1 MRPRKVLLILRAGT
15 QHRAFLSISNP
26 DPLRRPALSIAL
38 DWTPNTNH
46 TGFFV
51 AQELGYYA
59 ASGIELRIL
68 SPATDQYA
76 TTPAKKL
83 ALGEVDF
90 AVAPFESVI
99 SLNTKPV
106 PVPTVAVAALLQRD
120 ISSIATLAT
129 SNIARPRDLD
139 GRTYASYRARY
150 EDAIVRQLVIND
162 GGTGN
167 FPVTYPD
174 KLGIWNTLLTGTADA
189 TWIFDNWEG
198 VEAETQGVALRT
210 FALADYG
217 IPYGYSPVVMA
228 TAAGLAARRADYA
241 AFVQATKK
249 GFQFA
254 ITNPHEATDIL
265 RQHVPERDVR
275 LIDLEKSQAAAAAF
289 YGDAR
294 TWGTMEKGRVDAFLD
309 WLIAHE
315 LETGAVKTLPLFT
328 NSLLD

>member
-1 MRPRKVLLILRAGT
+1 M
-15 QHRAFLSISNP
+15 S
-26 DPLRRPALSIAL
+26 ALAIAL

-59 ASGIELRIL
+59 ASGIELHIL
-68 SPATDQYA
+68 NPATDQYA

-83 ALGEVDF
+83 ELGEVDF

-99 SLNTKPV
+99 SLNTKPARV
-106 PVPTVAVAALLQRD
+106 QAVAIAALLQQD

-139 GRTYASYRARY
+139 GRIYASYRARY

-162 GGTGN
+162 GGTGD
-167 FPVTYPD
+167 FTVTYPD
-174 KLGIWNTLLTGTADA
+174 KLGIWNTLLTGAADA

-228 TAAGLAARRADYA
+228 TAAGIATRRAEYA

-254 ITNPHEATDIL
+254 ISNPREATDIL

-289 YGDAR
+289 YGDASA
-294 TWGTMEKGRVDAFLD
+294 WGTLETSRVEAFLD
-309 WLIAHE
+309 WLIAHG
-315 LETGAVKTLPLFT
+315 LETEAVRSMPLFT
-328 NSLLD
+328 NSLLQ

>member
-1 MRPRKVLLILRAGT
+1 MPTLR
-15 QHRAFLSISNP
+15 
-26 DPLRRPALSIAL
+26 IAL

-59 ASGIELRIL
+59 ASGIELHIL
-68 SPATDQYA
+68 SPAADQYA

-83 ALGEVDF
+83 ELGEVDF

-99 SLNTKPV
+99 SLNTKPARV
-106 PVPTVAVAALLQRD
+106 QAVAIAALLQQD

-129 SNIARPRDLD
+129 STIIRPRDLD

-150 EDAIVRQLVIND
+150 EDTIVRQLVIND
-162 GGTGN
+162 GGTGD
-167 FPVTYPD
+167 FTVTYPD
-174 KLGIWNTLLTGTADA
+174 KLGIWNTLLTGAADA

-198 VEAETQGVALRT
+198 IEAETQNVALRT

-228 TAAGLAARRADYA
+228 TAAGIATRRAEYA

-254 ITNPHEATDIL
+254 LNSPREATDIL
-265 RQHVPERDVR
+265 RQHVPERDAR
-275 LIDLEKSQAAAAAF
+275 LIDLEKSQAAAAAV
-289 YGDAR
+289 YGDAT
-294 TWGTMEKGRVDAFLD
+294 TWGSMTASRVAAFLD
-309 WLIAHE
+309 WLIAHG
-315 LETGAVKTLPLFT
+315 LETEAVRSMPLFT
-328 NSLLD
+328 NSLLG

>member
-1 MRPRKVLLILRAGT
+1 MTALR
-15 QHRAFLSISNP
+15 
-26 DPLRRPALSIAL
+26 IAL

-59 ASGIELRIL
+59 ASGLELHII
-68 SPATDQYA
+68 SPAADQYA

-83 ALGEVDF
+83 ALGETDF
-90 AVAPFESVI
+90 AIAPFESVI

-106 PVPTVAVAALLQRD
+106 PVPALAIAALLQQD

-189 TWIFDNWEG
+189 TWVFDNWEG
-198 VEAETQGVALRT
+198 VEATTQGVPLRT

-228 TAAGLAARRADYA
+228 TAAGIAERRAEYT

-254 ITNPHEATDIL
+254 LNNSSEATEIL
-265 RQHVPERDVR
+265 RKHVPERDAR
-275 LIDLEKSQAAAAAF
+275 LIDLAKSQAAAAVY
-289 YGDAR
+289 YGNAS
-294 TWGTMEKGRVDAFLD
+294 TWGTMETSRVEAFLD
-309 WLIAHE
+309 WLIAHG
-315 LETGAVKTLPLFT
+315 LETAAVKDLPLFT
-328 NSLLD
+328 NALLA

>member
-1 MRPRKVLLILRAGT
+1 MPSLR
-15 QHRAFLSISNP
+15 
-26 DPLRRPALSIAL
+26 IAL

-59 ASGIELRIL
+59 ASGIELHIL
-68 SPATDQYA
+68 SPAADQYA

-83 ALGEVDF
+83 ELGEVDF

-99 SLNTKPV
+99 SLNTKPARV
-106 PVPTVAVAALLQRD
+106 QAVAIAALLQQD

-129 SNIARPRDLD
+129 SSIARPRDLD

-162 GGTGN
+162 GGTGD
-167 FPVTYPD
+167 FTVTYPD
-174 KLGIWNTLLTGTADA
+174 KLGIWNTLLTGAADA

-228 TAAGLAARRADYA
+228 TAAGIAARRAEYT
-241 AFVQATKK
+241 AFLQATKK

-254 ITNPHEATDIL
+254 ITNQREATDIL
-265 RQHVPERDVR
+265 RKHVPERDAR
-275 LIDLEKSQAAAAAF
+275 LIDLEESQAAAAAV
-289 YGDAR
+289 YGEASG
-294 TWGTMEKGRVDAFLD
+294 WGIMAASRVEAFLD
-309 WLIAHE
+309 WLIAHG
-315 LETGAVKTLPLFT
+315 LETEAVKNVTLFT
-328 NSLLD
+328 NSLLQ

>member
-1 MRPRKVLLILRAGT
+1 M
-15 QHRAFLSISNP
+15 
-26 DPLRRPALSIAL
+26 PALAIAL

-68 SPATDQYA
+68 SPAADQYA

-83 ALGEVDF
+83 ELGEVDF

-99 SLNTKPV
+99 SLNTKPARV
-106 PVPTVAVAALLQRD
+106 QAVAIAALLQQD
-120 ISSIATLAT
+120 ISSIATLAA
-129 SNIARPRDLD
+129 SNIARPKDLD

-162 GGTGN
+162 GGTGD
-167 FPVTYPD
+167 FTVIYPD
-174 KLGIWNTLLTGTADA
+174 KLGIWNTLLTGAADA

-228 TAAGLAARRADYA
+228 MAAGIAARRAEYT

-254 ITNPHEATDIL
+254 LNNQREATTIL
-265 RQHVPERDVR
+265 RKHIPERDAR

-289 YGDAR
+289 YGDANG
-294 TWGTMEKGRVDAFLD
+294 WGTMAASRVEAFLD
-309 WLIAHE
+309 WLIAHG
-315 LETGAVKTLPLFT
+315 LETEAVKNVPLFT
-328 NSLLD
+328 NSLLQ

>member
-1 MRPRKVLLILRAGT
+1 MPILR
-15 QHRAFLSISNP
+15 
-26 DPLRRPALSIAL
+26 IAL

-59 ASGIELRIL
+59 ASGIELHIL
-68 SPATDQYA
+68 SPATDDYA

-83 ALGEVDF
+83 ELGEVDF

-99 SLNTKPV
+99 SLNTKPTRV
-106 PVPTVAVAALLQRD
+106 QAVAIAALLQQD

-129 SNIARPRDLD
+129 SNIARPKDLD

-162 GGTGN
+162 GGTGD
-167 FPVTYPD
+167 FTVTYPD
-174 KLGIWNTLLTGTADA
+174 KLGIWNTLMTGAADA

-228 TAAGLAARRADYA
+228 TAAGIAARRAEYT
-241 AFVQATKK
+241 AFMQATKK

-254 ITNPHEATDIL
+254 ITNQREATDIL
-265 RQHVPERDVR
+265 RQHVPERDAR

-289 YGDAR
+289 YGNADG
-294 TWGTMEKGRVDAFLD
+294 WGTMEESRVVAFLD
-309 WLIAHE
+309 WLIAHG
-315 LETGAVKTLPLFT
+315 LETETVKNMPLFT
-328 NSLLD
+328 NSLLQ

>member
-1 MRPRKVLLILRAGT
+1 MPT
-15 QHRAFLSISNP
+15 
-26 DPLRRPALSIAL
+26 LSIAL

-59 ASGIELRIL
+59 ASGVELHII
-68 SPATDQYA
+68 SPATDEYA

-83 ALGEVDF
+83 ELSEVDF

-99 SLNTKPV
+99 SLNTKPARV
-106 PVPTVAVAALLQRD
+106 PAVAIAALLQQD
-120 ISSIATLAT
+120 ISSIATLAA

-150 EDAIVRQLVIND
+150 EDAIVRQLIVND
-162 GGTGN
+162 GGTGD
-167 FPVTYPD
+167 FTVTYPD
-174 KLGIWNTLLTGTADA
+174 KLGIWNTLLTGAADA

-228 TAAGLAARRADYA
+228 TAEGIATRRAEYT
-241 AFVQATKK
+241 AFLQATKK

-254 ITNPHEATDIL
+254 IQNQREATDIL
-265 RQHVPERDVR
+265 RRHVPERDAR

-289 YGDAR
+289 YGNASE
-294 TWGTMEKGRVDAFLD
+294 WGTMAASRVEAFLD
-309 WLIAHE
+309 WLIAHG
-315 LETGAVKTLPLFT
+315 LETEAVKNVPLFT
-328 NSLLD
+328 NSLL

>member
-1 MRPRKVLLILRAGT
+1 MPT
-15 QHRAFLSISNP
+15 
-26 DPLRRPALSIAL
+26 LSIAL

-59 ASGIELRIL
+59 ASGVELHII
-68 SPATDQYA
+68 SPATDEYA

-83 ALGEVDF
+83 ELGEVDF

-99 SLNTKPV
+99 SLNTKPARV
-106 PVPTVAVAALLQRD
+106 PAVAIAALLQQD
-120 ISSIATLAT
+120 ISSIATLAA
-129 SNIARPRDLD
+129 SNIARPKDLD

-150 EDAIVRQLVIND
+150 EDAIVRQLIVND
-162 GGTGN
+162 GGAGDFTI
-167 FPVTYPD
+167 TYPD
-174 KLGIWNTLLTGTADA
+174 KLGIWNTLLTGAADA

-198 VEAETQGVALRT
+198 VEAETQGLALRT

-228 TAAGLAARRADYA
+228 TAEGIAARRAEYT
-241 AFVQATKK
+241 AFLQATKK

-254 ITNPHEATDIL
+254 IQNQREATDIL
-265 RQHVPERDVR
+265 RQHIPERDAR

-289 YGDAR
+289 YGNPSE
-294 TWGTMEKGRVDAFLD
+294 WGTMAASRVEAFLD
-309 WLIAHE
+309 WLIAHG
-315 LETGAVKTLPLFT
+315 LETEAVKNVPLFT
-328 NSLLD
+328 NSLL

>member
-1 MRPRKVLLILRAGT
+1 M
-15 QHRAFLSISNP
+15 LS
-26 DPLRRPALSIAL
+26 LTIAL

-59 ASGIELRIL
+59 AAGLDVHIL
-68 SPATDQYA
+68 SPATDDYA

-83 ALGEVDF
+83 ELGEVDF

-99 SLNTKPV
+99 SLNTKPAHV
-106 PVPTVAVAALLQRD
+106 QAVAIAALLQQD
-120 ISSIATLAT
+120 ISSIATLAA

-162 GGTGN
+162 GGTGD
-167 FPVTYPD
+167 FTVAYPD
-174 KLGIWNTLLTGTADA
+174 KLGIWNTLLTGAADA

-228 TAAGLAARRADYA
+228 TAQGIAAHRAEYV

-254 ITNPHEATDIL
+254 INNPQKATDIL
-265 RQHVPERDVR
+265 RHHVPERDAY

-289 YGDAR
+289 YGDASK
-294 TWGTMEKGRVDAFLD
+294 WGTMAASRVEAFLD
-309 WLIAHE
+309 WLIAHG
-315 LETGAVKTLPLFT
+315 LETEAVRSMPLFT
-328 NSLLD
+328 NSLLS

>member
-1 MRPRKVLLILRAGT
+1 MPT
-15 QHRAFLSISNP
+15 
-26 DPLRRPALSIAL
+26 LSIAL

-59 ASGIELRIL
+59 ASGVELHII
-68 SPATDQYA
+68 SPATDEYA

-83 ALGEVDF
+83 ELGEVDF

-99 SLNTKPV
+99 SLNTKPARV
-106 PVPTVAVAALLQRD
+106 PAVAIAALLQQD
-120 ISSIATLAT
+120 ISSIATLAA
-129 SNIARPRDLD
+129 SNIARPKDLD

-150 EDAIVRQLVIND
+150 EDAIVRQLIVND
-162 GGTGN
+162 GGTGD
-167 FPVTYPD
+167 FTVTYPD
-174 KLGIWNTLLTGTADA
+174 KLGIWNTLLTGAADA

-198 VEAETQGVALRT
+198 VEAETQGLALRT

-228 TAAGLAARRADYA
+228 TAEGIAARHAEYT
-241 AFVQATKK
+241 AFLQATKK

-254 ITNPHEATDIL
+254 IQNQREATDIL
-265 RQHVPERDVR
+265 RQHVPERDAR

-289 YGDAR
+289 YGNASE
-294 TWGTMEKGRVDAFLD
+294 WGTMAASRVEAFLD
-309 WLIAHE
+309 WLIAHG
-315 LETGAVKTLPLFT
+315 LETEAVKNVPLFT
-328 NSLLD
+328 NSLL

>member
-1 MRPRKVLLILRAGT
+1 MSTLR
-15 QHRAFLSISNP
+15 
-26 DPLRRPALSIAL
+26 IAL

-51 AQELGYYA
+51 AQELGYYTA
-59 ASGIELRIL
+59 GGIELHIL

-83 ALGEVDF
+83 ELGEVDF

-99 SLNTKPV
+99 SLNTKPARV
-106 PVPTVAVAALLQRD
+106 QAVAIAALLQQD
-120 ISSIATLAT
+120 ISSIATLAA
-129 SNIARPRDLD
+129 SNIARPKDLD
-139 GRTYASYRARY
+139 GCTYASYRARY

-162 GGTGN
+162 GGTGD
-167 FPVTYPD
+167 FTVTYPD
-174 KLGIWNTLLTGTADA
+174 KLGIWNTLLTGAADA

-198 VEAETQGVALRT
+198 VEAKTQGVALRT
-210 FALADYG
+210 FSLADYG

-228 TAAGLAARRADYA
+228 TAAGIAARRAEYT

-254 ITNPHEATDIL
+254 ITNQREATDIL
-265 RQHVPERDVR
+265 RKHVPERDAR

-289 YGDAR
+289 YGEASG
-294 TWGTMEKGRVDAFLD
+294 WGTMAASRVEAFLD
-309 WLIAHE
+309 WLIAHG
-315 LETGAVKTLPLFT
+315 LETEAVKNVPLFT
-328 NSLLD
+328 NSLLQ